1 MKHAFLQ
8 GCAALTL
15 GLAAL
20 TAGATTYT
28 TGLSGAIEAPPNAS
42 PGTGTALVTF
52 DIAQH
57 TLSIDITFS
66 GLLAGTTAAHIHCCT
81 AMPEA
86 GNAGVATQTP
96 TFTGFPLG
104 ATSGTYQHLFD
115 TSDAASW
122 NASFIAAN
130 GGTTAGAEAALLAG
144 LDAGT
149 AYLNLHTGMFPSGEI
164 RGFLQPVPEPAG
176 VAMLL
181 AGTPLMLVLARRRR
195 AGHATLNAPESDSP
209 PSPH

>member
-8 GCAALTL
+8 GCIALVL
-15 GLAAL
+15 GLAGL

-28 TGLSGAIEAPPNAS
+28 TSLSGAIEAPPNAS
-42 PGTGTALVTF
+42 PGTGTVLVDF
-52 DIAQH
+52 DIDRH
-57 TLSIDITFS
+57 TLAIDVSFS

-81 AMPEA
+81 ALPA
-86 GNAGVATQTP
+86 TGNAGVATQTP
-96 TFTGFPLG
+96 TFAGFPPG
-104 ATSGTYQHLFD
+104 VTSGTYQRLFD

-149 AYLNLHTGMFPSGEI
+149 AYFNLHTETFPAGEI

-181 AGTPLMLVLARRRR
+181 AGGPLLVMLARRRR
-195 AGHATLNAPESDSP
+195 AGGTGLNAPGSDSP